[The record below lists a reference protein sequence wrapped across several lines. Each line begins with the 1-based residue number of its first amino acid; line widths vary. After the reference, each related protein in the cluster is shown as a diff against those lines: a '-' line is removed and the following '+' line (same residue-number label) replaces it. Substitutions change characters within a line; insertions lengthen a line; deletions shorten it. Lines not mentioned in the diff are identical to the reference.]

1 MIIDISSEHF
11 EIEGIENKMRENDM
25 GKKMLN
31 LMTIV
36 GLFVSIVTW
45 DCDRLFFQSYDRIIS
60 FRYSLKSINA
70 QVHYYKEFQ
79 NVHAL

>member
-1 MIIDISSEHF
+1 
-11 EIEGIENKMRENDM
+11 MRENDM

-45 DCDRLFFQSYDRIIS
+45 DCDRLFFSK
-60 FRYSLKSINA
+60 L
-70 QVHYYKEFQ
+70 
-79 NVHAL
+79 